1 MRWGWV
7 VRARGR
13 GLAGEVVEEPVP
25 PLKLLDGGGEVGH
38 GPPVSQE
45 PVHKAAREDAT
56 KVGCDHY
63 KKRERER
70 ERPRCQSE
78 ATVGLGF
85 GVHYLTSRELRDDL
99 GELRLVVLADLAD
112 GAPAVVRADH
122 HEARDP
128 DELLVHP
135 DLVVRGVQHVAAQA
149 GRVQPLR
156 NCVAPLSGNGS

>member
-63 KKRERER
+63 KKERER
-70 ERPRCQSE
+70 GGEGQGVSQKRPS
-78 ATVGLGF
+78 VWVLGCTI
-85 GVHYLTSRELRDDL
+85 LP
-99 GELRLVVLADLAD
+99 
-112 GAPAVVRADH
+112 PASSVMTWA
-122 HEARDP
+122 
-128 DELLVHP
+128 
-135 DLVVRGVQHVAAQA
+135 
-149 GRVQPLR
+149 
-156 NCVAPLSGNGS
+156 S